1 MHDSREAE
9 IRPQD
14 APLRE
19 DVRRLG
25 ALVGEMLGEQ
35 MGAEFLDTVEAIRAA
50 AIQRRESAAPVD
62 ALAGR
67 LQALAPVFADAL
79 TRAFSTYFH
88 VVNVAERVHR
98 IRRRRAWQRALAT
111 PQPDGLHD
119 TLAHLHEA
127 GIGHAALRD
136 MLGRLRIEPVFTAHP
151 TEAVRRS
158 LLEKEQVIVRCLVAD
173 LDGEQTPGERAAG
186 IAQMRMALNVGWQTA
201 EASALRPS
209 VQDEVDHIG
218 FYLSDVLYRVLPVF
232 YEILDDALRDVA
244 NAGDAVIELPTL
256 LRFGTWVGGDMD
268 GNPNVGAETIA
279 ATLRAQRTLVLE
291 RYLAEIGRLA
301 RLLSQSSSRI
311 GVDTRVI
318 ARSAEYRQ
326 RLPLATAAIRP
337 RHADMP
343 YRVLLTLMQARLRAN
358 LDDAEHGYTSA
369 DELAADVELIGAS
382 LRAHAG
388 THAGWFSVRRLLWR
402 VRTFGF
408 HLARL
413 DVRQDARVHAQALAA
428 ALDDAQWSERDAVAQ
443 AQRLAP
449 FAAGAAQLPVP
460 ADAAGRALDAVFT
473 TLGTA
478 RSARGDAGIGLY
490 IISMAHSVA
499 DVLAVLALARRG
511 GLLADGAVPLD
522 IAPLLETID
531 DLQRGADML
540 AALLAEQV
548 YRAHLA
554 ARGGVQTVM
563 LGYSDSAKDG
573 GILASRWALQ
583 RAQQALL
590 AVARDAGVRLTF
602 FHGRGG
608 SVSRGGGKTTRA
620 ILAAPRGSVDGRLRF
635 TEQGEVVHRNYG
647 IRALALRTL
656 EQLSGAVLA
665 ASLDGRP
672 EDSRAPQWQAAM
684 DAVAGAGERAYRELI
699 EAERFVDY
707 FRLATPIDV
716 IERMTLS
723 SRPPRRG
730 AAGGGLEG
738 LRAIPWV
745 FAWTQSRAGLTAWY
759 GVGTA
764 LAGAARVHGE
774 QQLREMA
781 RAWPFLSTLLDDV
794 EMVLAKCD
802 LDIAE
807 RFSQLAGAA
816 LHQRFFPRL
825 RAEFEATQY
834 WVLRLK
840 GSDALLAGDPR
851 LAQSIRLRNPYI
863 DPMSLMQ
870 LDLLARWR
878 AGGRQDAAL
887 LSALVATVN
896 GIAQG
901 LQNTG

>member
-1 MHDSREAE
+1 MHDSREANA
-9 IRPQD
+9 RPQD

-25 ALVGEMLGEQ
+25 GMVGVMLAEQLGE
-35 MGAEFLDTVEAIRAA
+35 AFLEGVEAIRAE
-50 AIQRRESAAPVD
+50 AIRRRESGLPAD
-62 ALAGR
+62 ALAVR
-67 LQALAPVFADAL
+67 LRELPAATADAL

-88 VVNVAERVHR
+88 TVNVAERVHR
-98 IRRRRAWQRALAT
+98 IRRRRDYQRADAR

-119 TLAHLHEA
+119 VLLRLHDAGVGRDALLACLTQ
-127 GIGHAALRD
+127 
-136 MLGRLRIEPVFTAHP
+136 LRIEPVFTAHP
-151 TEAVRRS
+151 TESVRRS
-158 LLEKEQVIVRCLVAD
+158 LLEKEQVIVRCLIDD
-173 LDGEQTPGERAAG
+173 LDGGLTPDERASG
-186 IAQMRMALNVGWQTA
+186 LAQILTALTVGWQTA

-232 YEILDDALRDVA
+232 YELLQDALEKVYGSGA
-244 NAGDAVIELPTL
+244 PVPTL

-268 GNPNVGAETIA
+268 GNPNVDAGTVA
-279 ATLRAQRTLVLE
+279 ATLQAQRALVLE
-291 RYLAEIGRLA
+291 RYIAEVGQLA
-301 RLLSQSSSRI
+301 RLLSQSRLRVAVDPGIEARI
-311 GVDTRVI
+311 
-318 ARSAEYRQ
+318 EQYRRQ
-326 RLPLATAAIRP
+326 LPEAAAAIRP

-343 YRVLLTLMQARLRAN
+343 YRVLLTMMQARLRACI
-358 LDDAEHGYTSA
+358 DGSVTGYAYASDFVA
-369 DELAADVELIGAS
+369 DIELILRS

-388 THAGWFSVRRLLWR
+388 EHAGGFAVRRLLWR
-402 VRTFGF
+402 ARTFGF

-413 DVRQDARVHAQALAA
+413 DVRQDARVHAQALAN
-428 ALDDAQWSERDAVAQ
+428 ALGDTQWSERDPVEQ
-443 AQRLAP
+443 ARRLAP
-449 FAAGAAQLPVP
+449 HAAGTVPLPV
-460 ADAAGRALDAVFT
+460 AGDAAGRALDEVFAA
-473 TLGTA
+473 LAAERAGH
-478 RSARGDAGIGLY
+478 GDTGIGLY

-511 GLLADGAVPLD
+511 GLVADGVVPLD

-531 DLQRGADML
+531 DLQGGAAML
-540 AALLAEQV
+540 TGLLAEPA

-554 ARGGVQTVM
+554 TRGDVQTVM

-583 RAQQALL
+583 RAQMRLMD
-590 AVARDAGVRLTF
+590 VAAEAGVRLTF

-608 SVSRGGGKTTRA
+608 SVSRGGGKATKA

-656 EQLSGAVLA
+656 EQLSGAVLD
-665 ASLDGRP
+665 ASLDA
-672 EDSRAPQWQAAM
+672 RAPDPREAGWTTAM
-684 DAVAGAGERAYRELI
+684 DAIAADGEVAYRDLLQ
-699 EAERFVDY
+699 RDGFVSY
-707 FRLATPIDV
+707 FRMATPIDV

-730 AAGGGLEG
+730 AAGGGIES

-764 LAGAARVHGE
+764 LERAAQSMGE
-774 QQLREMA
+774 TALQEMA
-781 RAWPFLSTLLDDV
+781 RDWPFLATLLDDV
-794 EMVLAKCD
+794 EMVLAKSD

-807 RFSQLAGAA
+807 RFSRLSGDEAHA
-816 LHQRFFPRL
+816 RFFPLL
-825 RAEFEATQY
+825 RGEFERACA

-840 GSDALLAGDPR
+840 GTETLLEGDPR

-863 DPMSLMQ
+863 DPMSLIQ

-878 AGGRQDAAL
+878 ASERTDEGLFAAL
-887 LSALVATVN
+887 VSTVN

>member
-1 MHDSREAE
+1 MHDSRESE
-9 IRPQD
+9 FRPQD

-25 ALVGEMLGEQ
+25 ALVGTMLGEQ
-35 MGAEFLDTVEAIRAA
+35 MGAEFLAMVEAIRAA
-50 AIQRRESAAPVD
+50 AIQRRESAAAVD
-62 ALAGR
+62 ALGAR
-67 LQALAPVFADAL
+67 LQSLAPALADAL

-119 TLAHLHEA
+119 VLMRLREL
-127 GIGHAALRD
+127 GIGADALRE

-151 TEAVRRS
+151 TESVRRS

-186 IAQMRMALNVGWQTA
+186 IAQMRMALSVGWQTA

-209 VQDEVDHIG
+209 VQDEVDHTG
-218 FYLSDVLYRVLPVF
+218 FYLSDVLYRVLPVY
-232 YEILDDALRDVA
+232 YEILDDALRTCTGA
-244 NAGDAVIELPTL
+244 TIELPTL

-268 GNPNVGAETIA
+268 GNPNVGAETIE

-291 RYLAEIGRLA
+291 RYLAEVGRLA
-301 RLLSQSSSRI
+301 RLLSQSQSRV
-311 GVDTRVI
+311 GVDARVI
-318 ARSAEYRQ
+318 ARIAEYR
-326 RLPLATAAIRP
+326 RALPQAAALIRP
-337 RHADMP
+337 RHAEMP
-343 YRVLLTLMQARLRAN
+343 YRVLLTLMQARLRACI
-358 LDDAEHGYTSA
+358 DEAEHAYLSA
-369 DELAADVELIGAS
+369 DEFASDVALIGAS

-388 THAGWFSVRRLLWR
+388 EHAGWFGVRRLLWR

-413 DVRQDARVHAQALAA
+413 DVRQDARIHAQALAA
-428 ALDDAQWSERDAVAQ
+428 ALDDAQWSERDVAAQ
-443 AQRLAP
+443 ARRLAP
-449 FAAGAAQLPVP
+449 YAAGSARLPAP
-460 ADAAGRALDAVFT
+460 ADAVGRALDAVFA
-473 TLGTA
+473 TLGA
-478 RSARGDAGIGLY
+478 ARGAHGAASIGLY

-511 GLLADGAVPLD
+511 GLPGAGAVPLD

-540 AALLAEQV
+540 AALLDEPV

-573 GILASRWALQ
+573 GIVASRWALQ
-583 RAQQALL
+583 RAQTQLL
-590 AVARDAGVRLTF
+590 AVAAQAGVRLTF

-620 ILAAPRGSVDGRLRF
+620 VLAAPPGSVDGRLRF

-656 EQLSGAVLA
+656 EQLSGAVLR
-665 ASLDGRP
+665 ASLITPGVDAREP
-672 EDSRAPQWQAAM
+672 HWAAAM
-684 DAVAGAGERAYRELI
+684 DTIAAEGQAAYRALLETPG
-699 EAERFVDY
+699 FVAY
-707 FRLATPIDV
+707 FRAATPIDV

-730 AAGGGLEG
+730 VSEGGIES

-745 FAWTQSRAGLTAWY
+745 FAWTQCRAGMTAWY
-759 GVGTA
+759 GVGSALRRAAETLGETA
-764 LAGAARVHGE
+764 L
-774 QQLREMA
+774 LDMA
-781 RAWPFLSTLLDDV
+781 RDWPFLRTLLDDV

-802 LDIAE
+802 MDIAA
-807 RFSQLAGAA
+807 RFSQLADAD
-816 LHQRFFPRL
+816 LHARFFPRL
-825 RAEFEATQY
+825 RDEFALTRH

-840 GSDALLAGDPR
+840 GNDELLAADPR

-863 DPMSLMQ
+863 DPMSLIQ

-878 AGGRQDAAL
+878 ATGRNDEALFAAL
-887 LSALVATVN
+887 VTTVN

>member
-1 MHDSREAE
+1 MHDSRESE
-9 IRPQD
+9 FRPQD

-25 ALVGEMLGEQ
+25 ALVGTMLGEQ
-35 MGAEFLDTVEAIRAA
+35 MGAEFLAMVEAIRAA
-50 AIQRRESAAPVD
+50 AIQRRESAATVD
-62 ALAGR
+62 ALDAR
-67 LQALAPVFADAL
+67 LQGLAPTLADAL

-119 TLAHLHEA
+119 VLARLRDG
-127 GIGHAALRD
+127 GIGADALRET
-136 MLGRLRIEPVFTAHP
+136 LGRLRIEPVFTAHP

-186 IAQMRMALNVGWQTA
+186 IARMRMALSVGWQTA

-218 FYLSDVLYRVLPVF
+218 FYLSDVLYRVLPVY
-232 YEILDDALRDVA
+232 YEILDDALRTCTGA
-244 NAGDAVIELPTL
+244 TIELPTL

-268 GNPNVGAETIA
+268 GNPNVGAATIE

-291 RYLAEIGRLA
+291 RYLAEVGRLA
-301 RLLSQSSSRI
+301 RLLSQSQSRI
-311 GVDTRVI
+311 GVDARII
-318 ARSAEYRQ
+318 ARSVEYQ
-326 RLPLATAAIRP
+326 RMLPQAAALIRP
-337 RHADMP
+337 RHAEMP
-343 YRVLLTLMQARLRAN
+343 YRVLLTLMLARLRAS
-358 LDDAEHGYTSA
+358 LDDTAHGYASA
-369 DELAADVELIGAS
+369 DEFAGDVEMIGAS

-388 THAGWFSVRRLLWR
+388 SHAGWFSVRRLLWR

-413 DVRQDARVHAQALAA
+413 DVRQDARIHAQALAA
-428 ALDDAQWSERDAVAQ
+428 ALDDAQWSERDSGAQ
-443 AQRLAP
+443 TRRLAP
-449 FAAGAAQLPVP
+449 YAAGSARLPAP
-460 ADAAGRALDAVFT
+460 ADAVGRALDAVFT
-473 TLGTA
+473 TLGVA
-478 RSARGDAGIGLY
+478 RTVHGDASIGLY

-511 GLLADGAVPLD
+511 GLPGAGAGAVPLD
-522 IAPLLETID
+522 ITPLLETID
-531 DLQRGADML
+531 DLQHGADML
-540 AALLAEQV
+540 AALLAEPV
-548 YRAHLA
+548 YRAHLD

-573 GILASRWALQ
+573 GIVASRWSLQ
-583 RAQQALL
+583 RAQTQLL
-590 AVARDAGVRLTF
+590 AVAAQAGVRLTF

-620 ILAAPRGSVDGRLRF
+620 VLAAPPGSIDGRLRF

-656 EQLSGAVLA
+656 EQLSGAVLR
-665 ASLDGRP
+665 ASLITPGVDAREP
-672 EDSRAPQWQAAM
+672 HWAAAM
-684 DAVAGAGERAYRELI
+684 DTIAAEGQAAYRALLETPG
-699 EAERFVDY
+699 FVAY
-707 FRLATPIDV
+707 FRAATPIDV

-730 AAGGGLEG
+730 AAAGGIES

-745 FAWTQSRAGLTAWY
+745 FAWTQCRAGMTAWY
-759 GVGTA
+759 GVGSA
-764 LAGAARVHGE
+764 LQRAAETLGE
-774 QQLREMA
+774 VALLDMSRD
-781 RAWPFLSTLLDDV
+781 WPFLRTLLDDV

-802 LDIAE
+802 MDIAA
-807 RFSQLAGAA
+807 RFSQLASNG
-816 LHQRFFPRL
+816 LHARFSPRL
-825 RAEFEATQY
+825 RDEFALTRH

-840 GSDALLAGDPR
+840 GNDELLAADPR

-863 DPMSLMQ
+863 DPMSLIQ

-878 AGGRQDAAL
+878 ATGRNDDALFAAL
-887 LSALVATVN
+887 VTTVN

>member
-35 MGAEFLDTVEAIRAA
+35 MGAEFLDAVEAIRAA

-119 TLAHLHEA
+119 TLAHLREA

-186 IAQMRMALNVGWQTA
+186 IAQMRMALSVGWQTA

-218 FYLSDVLYRVLPVF
+218 FYLSDVLYRVLPVY
-232 YEILDDALRDVA
+232 YEILDDALRTSGVED
-244 NAGDAVIELPTL
+244 IELPTL

-291 RYLAEIGRLA
+291 RYLADVARLA
-301 RLLSQSSSRI
+301 RLLSQSISRI
-311 GVDTRVI
+311 GVDTHVMARI
-318 ARSAEYRQ
+318 AAYQ
-326 RLPLATAAIRP
+326 QMLPQAAAAIRP

-382 LRAHAG
+382 LRTHAG

-428 ALDDAQWSERDAVAQ
+428 ALDDAQWSERDAAAQ
-443 AQRLAP
+443 AQRLTP
-449 FAAGAAQLPVP
+449 FAAGAAQLPAP
-460 ADAAGRALDAVFT
+460 ADTAGLALDAVFA

-540 AALLAEQV
+540 AALLAAPV

-583 RAQQALL
+583 RVQTQLL
-590 AVARDAGVRLTF
+590 AVAAQTGVRLTF

-608 SVSRGGGKTTRA
+608 SVSRGGGKATRA
-620 ILAAPRGSVDGRLRF
+620 VLAAPPGSIDGRLRF

-656 EQLSGAVLA
+656 EQLSGAVLR
-665 ASLDGRP
+665 ASLD
-672 EDSRAPQWQAAM
+672 APRRDARESHWATAM
-684 DAVAGAGERAYRELI
+684 DAIAADGQAAYRALI
-699 EAERFVDY
+699 EAQDFVAY
-707 FRLATPIDV
+707 FRAATPIDV

-730 AAGGGLEG
+730 AVEGGIES

-745 FAWTQSRAGLTAWY
+745 FAWTQCRAGMTAWF
-759 GVGTA
+759 GVGSA
-764 LAGAARVHGE
+764 LQRAAHTLGE
-774 QQLREMA
+774 DALLDMA
-781 RAWPFLSTLLDDV
+781 REWPFLRTLLDDV

-802 LDIAE
+802 LDIAA
-807 RFSQLAGAA
+807 RFSRLAGDD
-816 LHQRFFPRL
+816 LHARFFPRL
-825 RAEFEATQY
+825 RDEFALTRH
-834 WVLRLK
+834 WLLRLK
-840 GSDALLAGDPR
+840 GSDELLTGDPR

-863 DPMSLMQ
+863 DPMSLIQ

-878 AGGRQDAAL
+878 ATERSDAAL
-887 LSALVATVN
+887 FAALVTTVN